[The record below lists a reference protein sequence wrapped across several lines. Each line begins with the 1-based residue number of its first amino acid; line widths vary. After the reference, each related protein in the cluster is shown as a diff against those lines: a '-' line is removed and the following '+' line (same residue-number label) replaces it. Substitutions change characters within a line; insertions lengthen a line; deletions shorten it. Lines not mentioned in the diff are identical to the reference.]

1 MNEVQL
7 LRLTFISVAQ
17 WLEHPTSVRK
27 PDSIAVAAGLR
38 LFLYPVL
45 VSNFKTFC
53 KLDFCKQAPDPVSN
67 REQWPISPIVMRFS
81 DDQLFMLYILVYLRL
96 EVTSDMST

>member
-1 MNEVQL
+1 MSEVQL
-7 LRLTFISVAQ
+7 LRLRLISVAQ

-27 PDSIAVAAGLR
+27 ADSIAVAAGLR

-45 VSNFKTFC
+45 VSNFKKFC
-53 KLDFCKQAPDPVSN
+53 KLAPDPVSN

-96 EVTSDMST
+96 EVTSDMSI